1 MRLSRKYNLSGPIQ
15 PIDFPEFDTLVFLNS
30 NGSGTNRLALGKK
43 NEYQVNS
50 GPSALNILDH
60 CTKDNSDWLFGYISY
75 DLKNNLEDLS
85 SDNYDGLAFP
95 QLHFWQPLVVIEWNS
110 TVLEAHWINKSPLEI
125 DELIQRLINGTP
137 SSNKPAPTSLK
148 PRINQEQYISTVN
161 NIKKHIQQGDIYE
174 LNFCQEFYSEDI
186 SIDSWA
192 VYERLNKATLAPY
205 SAFMR
210 DREFTMMSAS
220 PELYLRKDGDQLLSS
235 PIKGT
240 AKRGLNSAED
250 AAIIK
255 QLKSNPKEQAENIMI
270 VDLVRNDLSRIS
282 ILGGVSVKELMEVR
296 SFKTVHQ
303 LVSTVECTLNPACSF
318 KDVVQATF
326 PMGSMTGA
334 PKISALQLAEKYES
348 TKRGLYSG
356 TLGFFKPNGDY
367 QFNVVIR
374 SLLHNATK
382 KYLSL
387 MTGGAITH
395 QSIPEQEYT
404 ESLLKAEAIL
414 KVLAG

>member
-1 MRLSRKYNLSGPIQ
+1 
-15 PIDFPEFDTLVFLNS
+15 
-30 NGSGTNRLALGKK
+30 
-43 NEYQVNS
+43 
-50 GPSALNILDH
+50 
-60 CTKDNSDWLFGYISY
+60 
-75 DLKNNLEDLS
+75 
-85 SDNYDGLAFP
+85 
-95 QLHFWQPLVVIEWNS
+95 
-110 TVLEAHWINKSPLEI
+110 
-125 DELIQRLINGTP
+125 
-137 SSNKPAPTSLK
+137 
-148 PRINQEQYISTVN
+148 
-161 NIKKHIQQGDIYE
+161 
-174 LNFCQEFYSEDI
+174 
-186 SIDSWA
+186 
-192 VYERLNKATLAPY
+192 
-205 SAFMR
+205 
-210 DREFTMMSAS
+210 
-220 PELYLRKDGDQLLSS
+220 
-235 PIKGT
+235 
-240 AKRGLNSAED
+240 
-250 AAIIK
+250 
-255 QLKSNPKEQAENIMI
+255 MI